1 MKVLLK
7 LGEDISKVFAVLD
20 PRFFLGEVAGDLEAN
35 AGDLKGQESLQVHLF
50 YLNWLLKCLKMYL
63 VLQKHLILPGLH

>member
-50 YLNWLLKCLKMYL
+50 YLN
-63 VLQKHLILPGLH
+63 